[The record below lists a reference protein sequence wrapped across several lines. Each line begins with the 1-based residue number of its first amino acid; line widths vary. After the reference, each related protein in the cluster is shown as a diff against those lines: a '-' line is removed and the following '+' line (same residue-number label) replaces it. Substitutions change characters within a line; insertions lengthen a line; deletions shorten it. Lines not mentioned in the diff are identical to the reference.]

1 MSKKNPND
9 HTDPFSPTHMKILMK
24 RMKKIEIGETVKRAI
39 SDWYYENG
47 MVEPLWYVPKNP
59 PWWDE
64 YLNSLDNPE

>member
-1 MSKKNPND
+1 MPNFP
-9 HTDPFSPTHMKILMK
+9 TDPFSQTSMKILMK
-24 RMKKIEIGETVKRAI
+24 RMKKIEIGETVKQAI

>member
-1 MSKKNPND
+1 MPNFP
-9 HTDPFSPTHMKILMK
+9 TDPFSPTHMKILMK
-24 RMKKIEIGETVKRAI
+24 RMKRIEIGETVKQAI

-59 PWWDE
+59 EWWTE

>member
-1 MSKKNPND
+1 MPNFP
-9 HTDPFSPTHMKILMK
+9 TDPFSQTSMKILMK
-24 RMKKIEIGETVKRAI
+24 RMKKIEIGETVKQAI

-59 PWWDE
+59 EWWDE

>member
-1 MSKKNPND
+1 MPNFP
-9 HTDPFSPTHMKILMK
+9 TDPFSQTSMKILMK
-24 RMKKIEIGETVKRAI
+24 RMKRIEIGETVKQAI

>member
-1 MSKKNPND
+1 MPNFP
-9 HTDPFSPTHMKILMK
+9 TDPFSPTHMKILMK
-24 RMKKIEIGETVKRAI
+24 RMKRIEIGDTLRQAI

>member
-1 MSKKNPND
+1 MPNFP
-9 HTDPFSPTHMKILMK
+9 TDPFSQMSMKILMK
-24 RMKKIEIGETVKRAI
+24 RMKRIEIGETVKQAI

-59 PWWDE
+59 EWWTE

>member
-1 MSKKNPND
+1 MPNFP
-9 HTDPFSPTHMKILMK
+9 TDPFSPTHMKILMK
-24 RMKKIEIGETVKRAI
+24 RMKRIEIGETVKQAI

>member
-1 MSKKNPND
+1 MPNFP
-9 HTDPFSPTHMKILMK
+9 TDPFSPTHMKILMK
-24 RMKKIEIGETVKRAI
+24 RMKRIEIGETLRQAI

>member
-1 MSKKNPND
+1 M
-9 HTDPFSPTHMKILMK
+9 TILMK
-24 RMKKIEIGETVKRAI
+24 RMKRIEIGETVKQAI

-59 PWWDE
+59 DWWEE

>member
-1 MSKKNPND
+1 MPNFP
-9 HTDPFSPTHMKILMK
+9 TDPFSPTSMKILMK
-24 RMKKIEIGETVKRAI
+24 RMKKIEIGETVKQAI

-59 PWWDE
+59 DWWEE

>member
-1 MSKKNPND
+1 MPNFP
-9 HTDPFSPTHMKILMK
+9 TDPFSPTHMKILMK
-24 RMKKIEIGETVKRAI
+24 RMKKIEIGETVKQAI

>member
-1 MSKKNPND
+1 MPNFP
-9 HTDPFSPTHMKILMK
+9 TDPFSPTSMKILMK
-24 RMKKIEIGETVKRAI
+24 RMKRIEIGETVKQAI

>member
-1 MSKKNPND
+1 MPNFP
-9 HTDPFSPTHMKILMK
+9 TDPFSPTSMKILMK
-24 RMKKIEIGETVKRAI
+24 RMKRIEIGETVKQAI

-59 PWWDE
+59 PWWTE

>member
-1 MSKKNPND
+1 MPNFPM
-9 HTDPFSPTHMKILMK
+9 DPFSQTSMKILMK
-24 RMKKIEIGETVKRAI
+24 RMKRIEIGETVKQAI

-47 MVEPLWYVPKNP
+47 IVEPLWYVPKNP